1 MNPIGRARAS
11 LATMVVVG
19 CLGLASCSSPTKPQ
33 VPTTFVKTGG
43 DNQSATV
50 DAAVSIAPSVTIK
63 DADAKGIA
71 GIAVTFALA
80 TGGGTLTGA
89 AATTD
94 ANGVATLGS
103 WVLGT
108 IAGVNTLTAA
118 AVNVPGSPLT
128 FTATGVAGAAAT
140 ITKISTDPVSPPPA
154 SNIDSLVVKIAD
166 QFGNGVAGATV
177 TFAVTSGGGTVSPAT
192 VITAAN
198 GVAAAR
204 WTMGSAAQTLNTAT
218 ATRAGLASPTVTFST
233 TTGTPVSA
241 VRMSAKLFVID
252 SLATITPGVT
262 AFDAQGV
269 AIANAGITFAARAPT
284 IVTISGATITGA
296 RTGQTVLVAT
306 STDNPNA
313 TDSALVVV
321 ANIGAPV
328 VTAAVP
334 RFDLKT
340 DTIFTVSVVVD
351 MRTGTEK
358 LGAAT
363 LQVTWDPNVLTYV
376 SDAPGNIGTS
386 LFLSNTTSTSTG
398 VFSMTFADNN
408 GIAGAVEMRKLTFK
422 AASVVGR
429 TGALSVT
436 VLDLSGVA
444 LTNFLARAVSPF
456 FPIKTR

>member
-1 MNPIGRARAS
+1 MNPIGRARGS
-11 LATMVVVG
+11 LATLVVVG

-33 VPTTFVKTGG
+33 VPTTFVKTG

-50 DAAVSIAPSVTIK
+50 GAAVSIAPSVTIK
-63 DADAKGIA
+63 DADGKGIA

-89 AATTD
+89 TATTD
-94 ANGVATLGS
+94 ANGVATVGS

-108 IAGVNTLTAA
+108 TLGVNTLTAA

-128 FTATGVAGAAAT
+128 FSATAVAGAAAT
-140 ITKISTDPVSPPPA
+140 ITKVTTDPVSPPAA
-154 SNIDSLVVKIAD
+154 SNIDSITVKIAD
-166 QFGNGVAGATV
+166 QFGNAVTGATV
-177 TFAVTSGGGTVSPAT
+177 AFAVTSGGGTVSPAT
-192 VITAAN
+192 VTTSAN
-198 GVAAAR
+198 GLAAAR
-204 WTMGSAAQTLNTAT
+204 WTLGAAPQTLNTAT
-218 ATRAGLASPTVTFST
+218 ATLAGLASPTVTFST
-233 TTGTPVSA
+233 TTGTAVSA

-262 AFDAQGV
+262 AFDAQGI
-269 AIANAGITFAARAPT
+269 AIANAGITLAARLPT
-284 IVTISGATITGA
+284 ALTISGATVTGA
-296 RTGQTVLVAT
+296 HAGQTFLVAT

-313 TDSALVVV
+313 MDSALVVV

-328 VTAAVP
+328 VTAALQ

-363 LQVTWDPNVLTYV
+363 LQVTWDPTLLIYQ
-376 SDAPGNIGTS
+376 SDAEGSANVGATI
-386 LFLSNTTSTSTG
+386 NSTSTATG
-398 VFSMTFADNN
+398 SYTMTMANTTGF
-408 GIAGAVEMRKLTFK
+408 GGAVEIRKLTFK
-422 AASVVGR
+422 AASTVGK
-429 TGALSVT
+429 TGSLSVA
-436 VLDLSGVA
+436 VLDLTGIA
-444 LTNFLARAVSPF
+444 LTNFLAKTVSLS